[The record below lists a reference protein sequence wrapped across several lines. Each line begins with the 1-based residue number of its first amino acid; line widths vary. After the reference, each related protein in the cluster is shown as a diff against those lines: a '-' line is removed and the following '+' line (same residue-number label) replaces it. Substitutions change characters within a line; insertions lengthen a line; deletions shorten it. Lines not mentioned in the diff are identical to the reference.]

1 MLGLIAKSL
10 LQIFS
15 GSIGPENV
23 NKTLSLATGSRMIE
37 TKGSGLFDGLAYIAF
52 ALAHVSR
59 TERVDKRRNHISS
72 KYSSEEQQFFDFI
85 LDHYVTTGVRELDQE
100 KLPPFWSWSTSVSA
114 AVAELCSAC
123 EIRDIFVG
131 FQKQLSMLL
140 GS

>member
-1 MLGLIAKSL
+1 MRLMLGLIAKSL

-37 TKGSGLFDGLAYIAF
+37 TKGSDLFDGLAYIAF

-100 KLPPFWSWSTSVSA
+100 KLPPFWP
-114 AVAELCSAC
+114 
-123 EIRDIFVG
+123 
-131 FQKQLSMLL
+131 
-140 GS
+140 